1 MVPGDFSTIEDLSR
15 RLTAAYPKTLSK
27 VRALLVWLSAQPI
40 LSQKWS
46 TSAHAESPEGILGM
60 MQRGEMSYATFFAM
74 LCRYVFQLGEALME
88 IMLSKTIKVMRVIF

>member
-46 TSAHAESPEGILGM
+46 SSAQAESPEGILSM